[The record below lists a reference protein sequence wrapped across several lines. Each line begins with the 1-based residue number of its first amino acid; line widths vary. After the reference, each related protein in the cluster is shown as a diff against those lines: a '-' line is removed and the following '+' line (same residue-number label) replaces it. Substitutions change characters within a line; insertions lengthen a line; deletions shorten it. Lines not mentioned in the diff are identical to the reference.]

1 MDMRSRLGME
11 RADVSNVRYIS
22 VIRLEGGESIVNI
35 PYGEMAVDS
44 DLIAGFVTAVII
56 FAKTPI
62 RTIRKANYDILIEV
76 GEYVLVLMVIDPVED
91 EEPYRKKLRRI
102 LENLEEK
109 HAEKLEHFEGDI
121 RRFREFS
128 LEILK
133 EFPFSRPDL
142 MRIPV
147 KKSTEEGIPFRVG
160 LVHRKLEQLED
171 YINGKRTV
179 AEIMDQIALTEDE
192 VIALISALAKYDC
205 LEFHRRLEGTDV
217 LEASDCSEITLRRL
231 KSQYGPVEK
240 IMACMNGEKTI
251 DEAISKL
258 QDDEDVDYDESALW
272 FLIKKIV
279 DAGCLHL
286 VEGAIE

>member
-1 MDMRSRLGME
+1 ME
-11 RADVSNVRYIS
+11 KADVSNVRYIS

-76 GEYVLVLMVIDPVED
+76 GEYVLVLMVIDPVEN

-133 EFPFSRPDL
+133 EFPFYRPNL

-147 KKSTEEGIPFRVG
+147 MKSTKEGIPFRVG
-160 LVHRKLEQLED
+160 LVDRKLEQLEN

-179 AEIMDQIALTEDE
+179 AEIMDQIALSEEE

-205 LEFHRRLEGTDV
+205 LEFHRRLEGSDV
-217 LEASDCSEITLRRL
+217 LEKSDCPEIALR
-231 KSQYGPVEK
+231 KISGMYGIAEK
-240 IMACMNGEKTI
+240 IMASTDGKKTI
-251 DEAISKL
+251 DEVISKL
-258 QDDEDVDYDESALW
+258 QADESVDYDESALW
-272 FLIKKIV
+272 FVIKKIV
-279 DAGCLHL
+279 DAGCLQL
-286 VEGAIE
+286 VEGSIE

>member
-1 MDMRSRLGME
+1 ME
-11 RADVSNVRYIS
+11 PDVSNVRYIS

-76 GEYVLVLMVIDPVED
+76 GDYVLVLIVIDPVED
-91 EEPYRKKLRRI
+91 EEPYRVKIRRI
-102 LENLEEK
+102 LDNLEEK
-109 HAEKLEHFEGDI
+109 HGEKLEHFEGDI

-133 EFPFSRPDL
+133 EFPFFRPNL
-142 MRIPV
+142 MSVPV
-147 KKSTEEGIPFRVG
+147 KKRNEEGIPFRVG
-160 LVHRKLEQLED
+160 LVDRKLEQLED

-179 AEIMDQIALTEDE
+179 AEIIDQIAIPEDE

-205 LEFHRRLEGTDV
+205 LEFQRRLKGVDV
-217 LEASDCSEITLRRL
+217 LEISDCPNTVLQRL
-231 KSQYGPVEK
+231 ISQYEAVEE
-240 IMACMNGEKTI
+240 IMACVDGKKTI
-251 DEAISKL
+251 DEVISGL
-258 QDDEDVDYDESALW
+258 QAEESVQYDESALW
-272 FLIKKIV
+272 FLITKIV
-279 DAGCLHL
+279 DAGCLEL
-286 VEGAIE
+286 AELPTK